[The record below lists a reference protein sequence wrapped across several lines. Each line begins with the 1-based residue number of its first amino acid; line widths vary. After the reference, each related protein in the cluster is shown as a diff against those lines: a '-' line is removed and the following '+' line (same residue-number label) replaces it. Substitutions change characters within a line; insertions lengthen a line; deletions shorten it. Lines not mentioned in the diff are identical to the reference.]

1 MQSSNK
7 ESISSWNTSKSI
19 IEAARDSDSIVV
31 LTDWEQFK
39 YVDWEDISSVMRS
52 PSWLIDTRNII
63 NHEYAISSGLKVWRI
78 GIDN

>member
-1 MQSSNK
+1 M
-7 ESISSWNTSKSI
+7 
-19 IEAARDSDSIVV
+19 

-39 YVDWEDISSVMRS
+39 YVDWEEISSVMRS